1 MNTLDRRVQSAE
13 SDHSLMVLQTFD
25 AAGLVGLQC
34 GALSAHGVVKLE
46 IDQGEY
52 DTYGV
57 RACEAV
63 VSAASNM
70 EHIQKSG
77 MDLDPRLAFHCQT
90 RPELRWL

>member
-1 MNTLDRRVQSAE
+1 MLKKITN
-13 SDHSLMVLQTFD
+13 VLHLICCVRPFLE
-25 AAGLVGLQC
+25 GSPGIRC
-34 GALSAHGVVKLE
+34 GALSADGVVKLE

-57 RACEAV
+57 RACDAV
-63 VSAASNM
+63 LSVASNM

-90 RPELRWL
+90 RPELKRL

>member
-1 MNTLDRRVQSAE
+1 MQSPV
-13 SDHSLMVLQTFD
+13 SDHSLTVLQALD

-34 GALSAHGVVKLE
+34 GALSADGVVKLE

-63 VSAASNM
+63 LSVASNM

-90 RPELRWL
+90 RPELRRL